1 MKIYAEQ
8 STTIE
13 RYHYGPDMAP
23 NTACERALEKAKI
36 AALKRVVGSQIQDF
50 KSQECKNIDD
60 KRECSLFE
68 STIAYM
74 GEGFVKDF
82 TSTENRGND
91 GKNDFCE
98 VKLTANVSR
107 PNGKPDPNFN
117 LNAKI
122 EPDNVFEDG
131 SKDFLLKG
139 IVSQKSYIHMFN
151 WYPSEDNKN
160 YLCISEYFKN
170 EYSMPITNIK
180 FPPSGQITLSFPKSL
195 ERDYVSEYV
204 VIIATKEKLNIPC
217 ITDTKTNSITIER
230 KKLLEIINNL
240 DRRTWTKH
248 MLAYKIIR

>member
-1 MKIYAEQ
+1 MA
-8 STTIE
+8 IE
-13 RYHYGPDMAP
+13 KYYYGPNIAE
-23 NTACERALEKAKI
+23 NTACDRALEKAKI
-36 AALKRVVGSQIQDF
+36 AALKKVVGSQIQDF
-50 KSQECKNIDD
+50 KSQECKNIND
-60 KRECSLFE
+60 KRECSFFE

-74 GEGFVKDF
+74 GEGFIRDF
-82 TSTENRGND
+82 TFVENRGND
-91 GKNDFCE
+91 EIGDFCE

-107 PNGKPDPNFN
+107 PNGKPEPNFN

-139 IVSQKSYIHMFN
+139 NVSQKSYIHMFN

-160 YLCISEYFKN
+160 YLCMTEYPQQKYNKPVRKFIFPREAEIKL
-170 EYSMPITNIK
+170 K
-180 FPPSGQITLSFPKSL
+180 FPKFLKQDS
-195 ERDYVSEYV
+195 VAEYV
-204 VIIATKEKLNIPC
+204 LIIATKEKLNIPC
-217 ITDTKTNSITIER
+217 IVDENTKSILIER